1 MPNERLRLQNK
12 VAIVTGAGSSGSV
25 MGNGRA
31 AAILFAREGA
41 KVLAVD
47 ISEERV
53 SATVDAIKAEGFE
66 SEYFV
71 GDVSDSKDCVKMVE
85 RADYNFGTIDILHN
99 NVGISGPG
107 SILDVDEKE
116 WSYLMQI
123 NVTSMML
130 TAKAAVPKMIKS
142 GGGCIINIA
151 SISAIRPKGRTPYAV
166 SKAAVVGLTRA
177 MAVDHGK
184 DHIRVNCILPGP
196 AYTSMVAGGMSDAQ
210 RTIRREASPLN
221 LEGNSWDIAWAAVYL
236 ASEEARWVTGAEL
249 VVDGG
254 ISLQSPRG

>member
-1 MPNERLRLQNK
+1 MPNERHRLKNK

-31 AAILFAREGA
+31 AATMFAREGA

-47 ISEERV
+47 INEERV
-53 SATVDAIKAEGFE
+53 SETVKAIRTEGFE
-66 SEYFV
+66 AEYYV
-71 GDVSDSKDCVKMVE
+71 GDVSCSNDCVGLVE
-85 RADYNFGTIDILHN
+85 KADSIFGKLDILHN

-107 SILDVDEKE
+107 SILEVGEEE
-116 WSYLMQI
+116 WRHLMQI

-130 TAKAAVPKMIKS
+130 TSKAAIPKMIES

-184 DHIRVNCILPGP
+184 DRIRVNCILPGP
-196 AYTSMVAGGMSDAQ
+196 AYTSMVATGMSDSQ
-210 RTIRREASPLN
+210 RAVRREASPLN